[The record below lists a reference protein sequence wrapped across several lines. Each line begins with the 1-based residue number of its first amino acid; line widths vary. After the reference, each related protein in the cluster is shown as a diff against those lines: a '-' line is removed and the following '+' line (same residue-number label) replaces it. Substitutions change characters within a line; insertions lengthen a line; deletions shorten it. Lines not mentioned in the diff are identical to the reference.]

1 GWGEKPPAV
10 GCWAL
15 GPQRGAHLLGCPAGT
30 ALQTLS
36 LCLLLAASL
45 AQDPAPESCNCTEP
59 LDFEAFR
66 AAPLAESCCLN
77 FSSSN
82 VTLLDWGALVGVR
95 GLRELDLSRCG
106 IAAISNAQGV
116 PPALEVLHLSHNQ
129 LESLPGGF
137 LEDAP
142 NLKILY
148 LDSNQLRELPQS
160 FLKASTR
167 VQEVY
172 LGYNAL
178 TSLPGS
184 LLQPSLLQ
192 LQVSNNSWD
201 CSCALL
207 SALQGRPSLAAGLA
221 CHTPERHRGAELR
234 SIPRDELCRSH
245 SLTAL
250 FICLPPLLLLA
261 SIACCFCRRKRK
273 TNYSPG
279 GSRPAATE
287 RGSAPAPPEPH
298 RYVPYEL
305 PAAPSEKEKKVL
317 LGGPALLQPSQDPLE
332 SSRDLYEEVEI
343 RVGSHVRPH
352 DGQRGAGPGTQ
363 RGAPGAGVEELGGSG
378 AEGDT
383 VSVSDVLKDSADR
396 EKIYMNQATNYY
408 NLVPGIE
415 LEDSD
420 NLDEIVIRATMTV
433 SYTLKVA
440 DSRFGGF
447 SKLLFRWKG
456 SIYKL
461 LYKEFIVFV
470 VLYALLSVVYR

>member
-1 GWGEKPPAV
+1 MGS
-10 GCWAL
+10 GCWD
-15 GPQRGAHLLGCPAGT
+15 PQRGAHPLGCPAGT
-30 ALQTLS
+30 ALLSLSLS
-36 LCLLLAASL
+36 LCLLLAASF
-45 AQDPAPESCNCTEP
+45 ARDAAPESCNCSQP

-82 VTLLDWGALVGVR
+82 VSLLDWGALLGVR

-106 IAAISNAQGV
+106 IAAIRNAQGV
-116 PPALEVLHLSHNQ
+116 PVTLEVLHLSHNQ

-142 NLKILY
+142 NLRILY
-148 LDSNQLRELPQS
+148 LDWNRLRELPQS
-160 FLKASTR
+160 FLKASR
-167 VQEVY
+167 RLQEVY

-178 TSLPGS
+178 TFLPSS
-184 LLQPSLLQ
+184 LLQPSLRR

-207 SALQGRPSLAAGLA
+207 SALQGRPDLATELT
-221 CHTPERHRGAELR
+221 CHTPQRHRGAELL

-245 SLTAL
+245 GLTAL

-261 SIACCFCRRKRK
+261 TIACCFCKRKRK
-273 TNYSPG
+273 TNYSFG
-279 GSRPAATE
+279 GRRPPVTAAAAE
-287 RGSAPAPPEPH
+287 RGSAPVPPESH

-317 LGGPALLQPSQDPLE
+317 LGGAALPQPSQDPLE

-343 RVGSHVRPH
+343 RVGSQVPPH
-352 DGQRGAGPGTQ
+352 EAQRGAGPGTQ
-363 RGAPGAGVEELGGSG
+363 RGAPGAGGEELGGSG

-420 NLDEIVIRATMTV
+420 NLEYENID
-433 SYTLKVA
+433 LH
-440 DSRFGGF
+440 
-447 SKLLFRWKG
+447 
-456 SIYKL
+456 
-461 LYKEFIVFV
+461 
-470 VLYALLSVVYR
+470 